1 MMSTCSISKSEG
13 RVVLFLSFDQGYFC
27 PTGFLL
33 PGKVFNEATDEASPP
48 SLSGTRGS
56 VEGKSSLVCLIK
68 LGIGIG
74 EKVLDFPI
82 LHGLVFLVTLELV
95 LCNPYI

>member
-13 RVVLFLSFDQGYFC
+13 RVVLFLSFDQGYFY

-48 SLSGTRGS
+48 SLKRH
-56 VEGKSSLVCLIK
+56 K
-68 LGIGIG
+68 G
-74 EKVLDFPI
+74 E
-82 LHGLVFLVTLELV
+82 
-95 LCNPYI
+95 C

>member
-1 MMSTCSISKSEG
+1 MSTCSISKSEG

-33 PGKVFNEATDEASPP
+33 PGKVFNEATIKASSP

-56 VEGKSSLVCLIK
+56 VEGYRHNVCLYK
-68 LGIGIG
+68 LGFRVVRGKCSRYSI
-74 EKVLDFPI
+74 
-82 LHGLVFLVTLELV
+82 VFEFYYLLCTL
-95 LCNPYI
+95 

>member
-56 VEGKSSLVCLIK
+56 VEGKSVLCVCLIK
-68 LGIGIG
+68 LGVAIG
-74 EKVLDFPI
+74 EGSRYPNPTRI
-82 LHGLVFLVTLELV
+82 SIPCNIRTSTL
-95 LCNPYI
+95 